1 MVFKEKIK
9 IFAFLA
15 SSLLRPTPERLGV
28 DFGTKNRPKIVPRR
42 LHKGAEN
49 HVCFL
54 VRSRPSKN
62 QFLSQHGP
70 DMAPFWPQRWLQV
83 GSKMASKSTPERSQ
97 KRGRLHNRV
106 RDDFG
111 SIWGRFWVDFGSILG
126 RFWLDFGRS
135 WLQLPWLAWAAHC
148 I

>member
-1 MVFKEKIK
+1 MCHPPEPQKTLKNQWFFN

-15 SSLLRPTPERLGV
+15 CSLLRPILERFWD
-28 DFGTKNRPKIVPRR
+28 DFGTKNRPKIVPKR

-54 VRSRPSKN
+54 VRSRPSRN
-62 QFLSQHGP
+62 EFFGQHGP
-70 DMAPFWPQRWLQV
+70 DMAPFWPPRWPQV
-83 GSKMASKSTPERSQ
+83 GSKMASKSTPERSR
-97 KRGRLHNRV
+97 KRGRLHNRF
-106 RDDFG
+106 RD
-111 SIWGRFWVDFGSILG
+111 DFGSILG

-135 WLQLPWLAWAAHC
+135 WLQLPWMAWAAHC